1 MINLINLRNEA
12 PYDLFTN
19 YYNEAL
25 KAGQENIEAIA
36 ISSFSKKINEVNS
49 RYVNL
54 KIINE
59 DKFIFFSNYESVKS
73 KEFVTH
79 NQISAL
85 IYWNAINVQIR
96 MKGYIKKTYLQKKM
110 L

>member
-36 ISSFSKKINEVNS
+36 ISSFSKKLMRLIRDMSILKLLMKINLFS
-49 RYVNL
+49 SQTMNL
-54 KIINE
+54 LKARNLLHTI
-59 DKFIFFSNYESVKS
+59 KFR
-73 KEFVTH
+73 H
-79 NQISAL
+79 
-85 IYWNAINVQIR
+85 
-96 MKGYIKKTYLQKKM
+96 
-110 L
+110 